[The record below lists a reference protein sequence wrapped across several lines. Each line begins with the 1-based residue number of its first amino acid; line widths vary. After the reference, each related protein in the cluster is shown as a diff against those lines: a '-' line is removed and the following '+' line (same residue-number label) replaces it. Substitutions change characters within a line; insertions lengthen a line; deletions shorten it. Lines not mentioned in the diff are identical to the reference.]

1 MEHDSPMRFELL
13 TPDDY
18 VEVPWRNGRGVTSE
32 IDREPAH
39 GDDFAWRVSM
49 ASIIEDGPFSNF
61 AGHNRVIVALDG
73 EGFSLVHPRLDR
85 SVLLG
90 SLEPYE
96 FSGDWET
103 LCQLRGGP
111 VRDFNVITARTRA
124 SARVEVAIGTRVHH
138 FDCRGRTLLAYCVR
152 GALVAEPTARVH
164 AFVVAGETLRVD
176 GADHVVVSG
185 EDSDSAAILVEIG
198 LG

>member
-1 MEHDSPMRFELL
+1 MMRFELL
-13 TPDDY
+13 TAEDY
-18 VEVPWRNGRGVTSE
+18 VEVPWKNGRGMTSE
-32 IDREPAH
+32 IAREPRT
-39 GDDFAWRVSM
+39 GEEFDWRVSM
-49 ASIIEDGPFSNF
+49 AGITEDGPFSNF
-61 AGHNRVIVALDG
+61 AGYNRVIVALDG
-73 EGFSLVHPRLDR
+73 AGFSLVHAEIDR

-96 FSGDWET
+96 FSGDWAT
-103 LCQLRGGP
+103 NCQLRGGP

-124 SARVEVAIGTRVHH
+124 SARVEVAMGTRLHH
-138 FDCRGRTLLAYCVR
+138 FDCRGRVILAYCVR
-152 GALVAEPTARVH
+152 GALMAEPTTRVH

-185 EDSDSAAILVEIG
+185 EDQESAAILVEIG

>member
-1 MEHDSPMRFELL
+1 MRFELL

-32 IDREPAH
+32 IAREPASD
-39 GDDFAWRVSM
+39 GEFAWRVSM
-49 ASIIEDGPFSNF
+49 ASVVEDGPFSNF

-73 EGFSLVHPRLDR
+73 EGFSLVHPALDR

-111 VRDFNVITARTRA
+111 VRDFNVITARAHA
-124 SARVEVAIGTRVHH
+124 SARVELAMGTRVHH

-152 GALVAEPTARVH
+152 GALVTEPTSRVH
-164 AFVVAGETLRVD
+164 AFVLAGETLRVD

-185 EDSDSAAILVEIG
+185 EDVDSAAILIEIG

>member
-1 MEHDSPMRFELL
+1 MRFELL
-13 TPDDY
+13 TPEDY
-18 VEVPWRNGRGVTSE
+18 VEVPWKNGRGVTSE
-32 IDREPAH
+32 IAREPAA

-49 ASIIEDGPFSNF
+49 ASVVEDGPFSNF
-61 AGHNRVIVALDG
+61 AEHNRVIVALDG
-73 EGFSLVHPRLDR
+73 EGFSLVHPQLDR

-103 LCQLRGGP
+103 ICQLRGGP
-111 VRDFNVITARTRA
+111 VRDFNVITARTQA
-124 SARVEVAIGTRVHH
+124 SARVEVAIGTRMHH

-152 GALVAEPTARVH
+152 GALVTEPTSRVH

-176 GADHVVVSG
+176 GGDHVIVSG
-185 EDSDSAAILVEIG
+185 EDVDSAAILIEIG

>member
-1 MEHDSPMRFELL
+1 MRFELL
-13 TPDDY
+13 TPEDY

-32 IDREPAH
+32 IAREPAA

-49 ASIIEDGPFSNF
+49 AGIAEDGPFSNF
-61 AGHNRVIVALDG
+61 GGHNRVIVALDG
-73 EGFSLVHPRLDR
+73 AGFSLVHPQLDR

-124 SARVEVAIGTRVHH
+124 SARVEVAVGTRMHH

-152 GALVAEPTARVH
+152 GALVTEPTSRVH

-185 EDSDSAAILVEIG
+185 EDAESAAILVEIG

>member
-1 MEHDSPMRFELL
+1 MRFELL
-13 TPDDY
+13 TAEDY
-18 VEVPWRNGRGVTSE
+18 VSVPWRNGRGVTSE
-32 IDREPAH
+32 IAREPFT

-49 ASIIEDGPFSNF
+49 ASVVEDGPFSNL
-61 AGHNRVIVALDG
+61 AAHNRVIVALDG

-103 LCQLRGGP
+103 NCQLRGGP

-124 SARVEVAIGTRVHH
+124 SARVEVAIGTRMHH

-152 GALVAEPTARVH
+152 GALVTEPTSRVH

-176 GADHVVVSG
+176 GGDHVIVSG
-185 EDSDSAAILVEIG
+185 EDVDSAAILIEIG